1 MTSDQG
7 GVQVTIVPLGVIRG
21 SFLQGSVTV
30 ADAFNILSLGYGK
43 DGQAGYP
50 LVRAYLTGKE
60 LKAVAEV
67 DASVSNFMGVA
78 RLYCSG
84 LEYRW
89 NPHRLMLNRAVDIGY
104 NDGTS
109 VTELGDDQLYSVAAD
124 LYSCQMLGAVKDK
137 SAGILKIE
145 PKDAEGNP
153 ITNYEDHIIYDGD
166 KEVKAWYAVASY
178 LDSFADDQIPAYYS
192 KAQGRKTEINSWS
205 PVEIFKQPNKIAGMA
220 AGVVVI
226 LAAIAGGIVWI
237 VWIVKRKKLK
247 KGR

>member
-1 MTSDQG
+1 M
-7 GVQVTIVPLGVIRG
+7 
-21 SFLQGSVTV
+21 
-30 ADAFNILSLGYGK
+30 
-43 DGQAGYP
+43 
-50 LVRAYLTGKE
+50 RAYLTGKE

-78 RLYCSG
+78 RLYCSD
-84 LEYRW
+84 LEYSW
-89 NPHRLMLNRAVDIGY
+89 NPHRLILNRAVDVKY

-109 VTELGDDQLYSVAAD
+109 VSELKDDQLYSVAAD

-145 PKDAEGNP
+145 PKDADGNP

-178 LDSFADDQIPAYYS
+178 LDSFADDQIPSYYS
-192 KAQGRKTEINSWS
+192 KAQGRKTKIDSWS
-205 PVEIFKQPNKIAGMA
+205 PVEIFKQPNKIAGMV
-220 AGVVVI
+220 AGLVVI

>member
-1 MTSDQG
+1 
-7 GVQVTIVPLGVIRG
+7 
-21 SFLQGSVTV
+21 
-30 ADAFNILSLGYGK
+30 
-43 DGQAGYP
+43 
-50 LVRAYLTGKE
+50 
-60 LKAVAEV
+60 
-67 DASVSNFMGVA
+67 
-78 RLYCSG
+78 
-84 LEYRW
+84 
-89 NPHRLMLNRAVDIGY
+89 
-104 NDGTS
+104 
-109 VTELGDDQLYSVAAD
+109 
-124 LYSCQMLGAVKDK
+124 MLGAVKDK

-153 ITNYEDHIIYDGD
+153 ITNYEDHIIHDGD